1 MREMPGIAQKS
12 SQGGDKTAGKK
23 PKNRKTEKPKTPPI
37 DRHRENIR
45 GSRKKKKV
53 EARNF
58 EARFHIQKPAVF
70 TLRLDIETY
79 A

>member
-1 MREMPGIAQKS
+1 MREMPRRAQKG
-12 SQGGDKTAGKK
+12 SQGGDRTEKETEK
-23 PKNRKTEKPKTPPI
+23 PKNRKHPQLTDREK
-37 DRHRENIR
+37 IR
-45 GSRKKKKV
+45 GSRKKKKA

-70 TLRLDIETY
+70 TPRLDIEAY